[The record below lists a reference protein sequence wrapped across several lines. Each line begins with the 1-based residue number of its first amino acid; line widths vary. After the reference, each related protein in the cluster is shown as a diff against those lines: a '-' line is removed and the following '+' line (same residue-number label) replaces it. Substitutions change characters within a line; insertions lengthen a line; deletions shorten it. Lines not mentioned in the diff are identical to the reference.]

1 MNERTMEIALSASP
15 TWEELEGW
23 VRVQIQEFI
32 QELLKQEVTELL
44 GRARYQRRAPADGAQ
59 GYRNGYGK
67 PRKLTL
73 GMGTITIRRPRVRGL
88 EERFESRILPLF
100 ARRTREVSDLLPE
113 LYRHGLAEGDFDL
126 ALRGLLGEEAPISA
140 STVARLKEKWHA
152 EWEAWRPQRLDDLQ
166 VVYLWVDGIYGKA
179 GLEKERAA
187 LRVVIA
193 GLVDGRKVVVAVAP
207 GHRESI
213 ESWSEVLRDLR
224 DRGMNPPK
232 LVVGDGNL
240 GIWGALRNVW
250 PEADQQR
257 CWNHKVLNVRDQ
269 LPRTPHGAA
278 QSMLSAMAYAPTQAQ
293 AEQKRREF
301 EAWCHKHGYTKAA
314 DTLSRDWEQMLTF
327 YRYPR
332 EHWVHLR
339 TTNIVESPLAAL
351 RLRTDA
357 AKRFKRVERATAVIW
372 KMLMVAQKKFRRL
385 NAPELLAKVYA
396 GVEYK
401 DGIEVTREGAAA

>member
-1 MNERTMEIALSASP
+1 MNKRTTEGCLSSSP
-15 TWEELEGW
+15 TWEKLEEW
-23 VRVQIQEFI
+23 VRGKIQEFI
-32 QELLKQEVTELL
+32 QDLLEQEVTELL
-44 GRARYQRRAPADGAQ
+44 GRARYQRQAVVDGVQ

-73 GMGTITIRRPRVRGL
+73 GIGTITIRRPRVRGL

-100 ARRTREVSDLLPE
+100 ARRTREVSNLLPE
-113 LYRHGLAEGDFDL
+113 LYLHGLAEGDFDL
-126 ALRGLLGEEAPISA
+126 ALRGLLGEDAPISA

-152 EWEAWRPQRLDDLQ
+152 EWEAWHKQRLDGLQ
-166 VVYLWVDGIYGKA
+166 VVYLWVDGIYVKA

-187 LRVVIA
+187 LFVVIA

-207 GHRESI
+207 GHRESV
-213 ESWSEVLRDLR
+213 EGWSEVLRDLR

-232 LVVGDGNL
+232 LVIGDGHL

-250 PEADQQR
+250 PDAGQQR
-257 CWNHKVLNVRDQ
+257 CWNHKILNVLDK
-269 LPRTPHGAA
+269 LPRTQHVVAK
-278 QSMLSAMAYAPTQAQ
+278 SMLNAIAYAATE
-293 AEQKRREF
+293 AEANEKRREF
-301 EAWCHKHGYTKAA
+301 ETWCRKRGYTQAVE
-314 DTLSRDWEQMLTF
+314 TLSRDWERMLTF
-327 YRYPR
+327 YRYPK

-357 AKRFKRVERATAVIW
+357 VKRFKKVERATAVIW
-372 KMLMVAQKKFRRL
+372 KMLMIAQKKFRRL

-396 GVEYK
+396 GVQYK
-401 DGIEVTREGAAA
+401 DGIEVTREEAAA